1 MMLALLAVSMMNLPA
16 MVVLGVLITL
26 EKQWRYGETLAKVV
40 GVAALVYAA
49 AIAIDGDL
57 APGSIDK
64 GGMDEMEMDEM
75 EMDEM
80 EMDEMEMDDPMALPS

>member
-1 MMLALLAVSMMNLPA
+1 MKLVTVPNLICLLRIALTVPIVVLLAE
-16 MVVLGVLITL
+16 G
-26 EKQWRYGETLAKVV
+26 RYGETLAKVV